1 MIKVL
6 MVGALAAVGAVV
18 AWQYPEIK
26 RYLKVRQ
33 M

>member
-1 MIKVL
+1 MGKLVV
-6 MVGALAAVGAVV
+6 VGAIAAVGAAL